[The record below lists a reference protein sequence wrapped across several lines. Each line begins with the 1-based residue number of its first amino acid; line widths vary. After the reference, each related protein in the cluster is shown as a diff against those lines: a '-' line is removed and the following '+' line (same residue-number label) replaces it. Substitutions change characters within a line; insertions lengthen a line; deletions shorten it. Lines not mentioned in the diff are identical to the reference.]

1 MPEFKKMTKTEFTR
15 EANKAG
21 VPPELY
27 GAVLAGRFIG
37 PDGEV
42 AGGKVSGIVWLE
54 DWTSEE
60 RYSYMRGEVHGDVPG
75 VPGICRIEERS
86 QVVPYRGIPYQP
98 VCFEEDARVAGGV
111 RKRRARCVI
120 RLRNRFLYIT

>member
-21 VPPELY
+21 VPSELY

-60 RYSYMRGEVHGDVPG
+60 RYSCMRGKYTETYLAPQAYVVLKKDRRSY
-75 VPGICRIEERS
+75 RIEAYRISLYVSKKMHAWLAEYVKDGR
-86 QVVPYRGIPYQP
+86 VV
-98 VCFEEDARVAGGV
+98 
-111 RKRRARCVI
+111 
-120 RLRNRFLYIT
+120 

>member
-1 MPEFKKMTKTEFTR
+1 MSEVPIMPEFKKMTKTEFTR

-60 RYSYMRGEVHGDVPG
+60 RYSHMRGTYTEKYLAPQAYVVLKKDRMSY
-75 VPGICRIEERS
+75 RIEA
-86 QVVPYRGIPYQP
+86 YRIGLY
-98 VCFEEDARVAGGV
+98 VLKKMHAWLAEYVKDG
-111 RKRRARCVI
+111 RAV
-120 RLRNRFLYIT
+120 